1 MGTISLAPPRSSF
14 PGHEKDQGA
23 NVDSGMNLDDANT
36 GLAAASGG
44 LRGLL
49 RRFRRTDA
57 GQALV
62 EFALVLP
69 VMLMMLFALVDFGR
83 GFYTWLVVTN
93 AAREGAR
100 VGATQKPLTDIQQRI
115 LDSATG
121 VDTTDLTI
129 TVTNVQGP
137 RGQPIVVDLSY
148 DFQFVT
154 PIGNLLNLLS
164 GGTLNAPTITSTASM
179 RLE

>member
-1 MGTISLAPPRSSF
+1 
-14 PGHEKDQGA
+14 
-23 NVDSGMNLDDANT
+23 MNLDTERTART
-36 GLAAASGG
+36 GRG
-44 LRGLL
+44 LRAF
-49 RRFRRTDA
+49 FRRIRETDA

-69 VMLMMLFALVDFGR
+69 VMLLMLFALVDFGR
-83 GFYTWLVVTN
+83 GFYSWLIVTN

-115 LDSATG
+115 TDSAAG
-121 VDTTDLTI
+121 IDTSDLTI

-148 DFQFVT
+148 DFTFVT
-154 PIGNLLNLLS
+154 PIGNILNLMS

>member
-1 MGTISLAPPRSSF
+1 
-14 PGHEKDQGA
+14 
-23 NVDSGMNLDDANT
+23 MNLDTERTART
-36 GLAAASGG
+36 GRG
-44 LRGLL
+44 LRAL
-49 RRFRRTDA
+49 FRRIRETDA

-69 VMLMMLFALVDFGR
+69 VMLLMLFALVDFGR
-83 GFYTWLVVTN
+83 GFYSWLIVTN

-115 LDSATG
+115 TDSAAG
-121 VDTTDLTI
+121 IDTSDLTI

-148 DFQFVT
+148 DFTFVT
-154 PIGNLLNLLS
+154 PIGNILNLMS

>member
-1 MGTISLAPPRSSF
+1 
-14 PGHEKDQGA
+14 
-23 NVDSGMNLDDANT
+23 MNLDTERTART
-36 GLAAASGG
+36 GRG
-44 LRGLL
+44 LRAL
-49 RRFRRTDA
+49 FRRIRETDA
-57 GQALV
+57 GQVLV

-69 VMLMMLFALVDFGR
+69 VMLLMLFALVDFGR
-83 GFYTWLVVTN
+83 GFYSWLIVTN

-115 LDSATG
+115 TDSAAG
-121 VDTTDLTI
+121 IDTSDLTI

-148 DFQFVT
+148 DFTFVT
-154 PIGNLLNLLS
+154 PIGNILNLMS

>member
-1 MGTISLAPPRSSF
+1 
-14 PGHEKDQGA
+14 
-23 NVDSGMNLDDANT
+23 MNLDTERTAR
-36 GLAAASGG
+36 SGRG
-44 LRGLL
+44 LRAL
-49 RRFRRTDA
+49 FRRIRETDA

-69 VMLMMLFALVDFGR
+69 VMLLMLFALVDFGR
-83 GFYTWLVVTN
+83 GFYSWLIVTN

-115 LDSATG
+115 TDSASG
-121 VDTTDLTI
+121 IDTSDLTI

-148 DFQFVT
+148 DFTFVT
-154 PIGNLLNLLS
+154 PIGNILNLMS

>member
-1 MGTISLAPPRSSF
+1 
-14 PGHEKDQGA
+14 
-23 NVDSGMNLDDANT
+23 MNLDTERTAR
-36 GLAAASGG
+36 SGRG
-44 LRGLL
+44 LRAL
-49 RRFRRTDA
+49 FRRIRETDA

-69 VMLMMLFALVDFGR
+69 VMLLMLFALVDFGR
-83 GFYTWLVVTN
+83 GFYSWLIVTN

-115 LDSATG
+115 TDSAAG
-121 VDTTDLTI
+121 IDTSDLTI

-148 DFQFVT
+148 DFTFVT
-154 PIGNLLNLLS
+154 PIGNILNLMS